1 MPGFFVFEDSLMD
14 VNQAV
19 WLLLVTAIVL
29 ANIPFILSNRLFL
42 FIKVP
47 HKTVLVN
54 LIEWFFYFVI
64 TGVFAYLLEQKS
76 MGHVAPQDWEFY
88 AVTFFMFMI
97 FAFPG
102 FIYRYNLKNFLK
114 KTAAKAD

>member
-1 MPGFFVFEDSLMD
+1 MEL
-14 VNQAV
+14 NQAV

-47 HKTVLVN
+47 HKSIVVN
-54 LIEWFFYFVI
+54 LIEWFFYFI
-64 TGVFAYLLEQKS
+64 LTGIFAYLLENKS
-76 MGHVAPQDWEFY
+76 MGHVAEQTWEFY
-88 AVTFFMFMI
+88 TITLFMFII

-102 FIYRYNLKNFLK
+102 FIYRYNLKQFLK
-114 KTAAKAD
+114 KNKT

>member
-1 MPGFFVFEDSLMD
+1 ME

-29 ANIPFILSNRLFL
+29 ANIPFIFSNRLFVFL
-42 FIKVP
+42 KVST
-47 HKTVLVN
+47 KSIWVN
-54 LIEWFFYFVI
+54 LAEWFLYFIV
-64 TGVFAYLLEQKS
+64 TGLFAYLLEKKS

-88 AVTFFMFMI
+88 TITFFMFMI

-102 FIYRYNLKNFLK
+102 FIYRYNLKQFMK
-114 KTAAKAD
+114 KQNGPA

>member
-1 MPGFFVFEDSLMD
+1 MELT
-14 VNQAV
+14 QAV

-47 HKTVLVN
+47 HKSIVVN
-54 LIEWFFYFVI
+54 LIEWFLYFI
-64 TGVFAYLLEQKS
+64 LTGIFAYLLENKS
-76 MGHVAPQDWEFY
+76 MGHVAEQTWEFY
-88 AVTFFMFMI
+88 TINLFMFII

-102 FIYRYNLKNFLK
+102 FIYRYNLKKFLK
-114 KTAAKAD
+114 QNKT